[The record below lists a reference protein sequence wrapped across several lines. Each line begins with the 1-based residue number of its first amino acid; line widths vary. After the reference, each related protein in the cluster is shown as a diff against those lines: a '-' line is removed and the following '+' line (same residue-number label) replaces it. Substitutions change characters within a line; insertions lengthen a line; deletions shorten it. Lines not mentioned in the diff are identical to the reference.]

1 MVHETLAATNA
12 VVTLDV
18 ALPDIFWGW
27 FVTMNMWAKSI
38 GTGLVF
44 MLFLLLRKNA
54 SEVDDSLRRN
64 VLIASFVM
72 MNVFLL
78 FTWLDLHQMLRMW
91 HIFVY
96 PHWTSA
102 ITVGAWMATVFV
114 GLEFIMIAVMIRK
127 EKCLL
132 TKEPAAFF
140 DKTLF
145 WVTLLAIPVTLYTA
159 GIMAE
164 ATARELWQMP
174 TESVQMI
181 LAATLSGSAAMILL
195 GGSKLSDETNNFFG
209 AILGLSAL
217 MAFIIY
223 MSEYIFGA
231 MKAEEV
237 AAILHY
243 VKGDGEYATMFWI
256 GQWVAY
262 ILPMILVVLSRVSN
276 SRTILTLAA
285 ILAIAGLWVVKHVW
299 LVIPQLL
306 PLS

>member
-1 MVHETLAATNA
+1 MIHETLAATNA

-18 ALPDIFWGW
+18 PLPDVFWGW

-44 MLFLLLRKNA
+44 MLFLLLRKNS
-54 SEVDDSLRRN
+54 SEMSGLRTPAII
-64 VLIASFVM
+64 VSFIM

-78 FTWLDLHQMLRMW
+78 FTLADLHQPFRMW
-91 HIFVY
+91 HIFFY

-102 ITVGAWMATVFV
+102 ITVGAWMATIFV
-114 GLEFIMIAVMIRK
+114 GLEFVMAAMMIRK
-127 EKCLL
+127 DKCLL
-132 TKEPAAFF
+132 TKNATESF
-140 DKTLF
+140 DKLLF

-181 LAATLSGSAAMILL
+181 LAATLSGSAAIILL
-195 GGSKLSDETNNFFG
+195 GGSKLSDETKNFF
-209 AILGLSAL
+209 ASILGLSAL
-217 MAFIIY
+217 LAFIIY
-223 MSEYIFGA
+223 MSEYIFGS

-237 AAILHY
+237 TAILAY

-262 ILPMILVVLSRVSN
+262 ILPMALVGLYRVSKSN
-276 SRTILTLAA
+276 SILTLAA

>member
-1 MVHETLAATNA
+1 MVHETLAATQA

-38 GTGLVF
+38 GTGLIF
-44 MLFLLLRKNA
+44 MLFLLLRKNS
-54 SEVDDSLRRN
+54 SEMTGLRTSTTI
-64 VLIASFVM
+64 VSFVM
-72 MNVFLL
+72 MNIFLL
-78 FTWLDLHQMLRMW
+78 FTLADLHQPFRMW
-91 HIFVY
+91 HIFFY

-114 GLEFIMIAVMIRK
+114 ALESLMIVVMLFK
-127 EKCLL
+127 KDTEL
-132 TKEPAAFF
+132 F
-140 DKTLF
+140 DKLLF
-145 WVTLLAIPVTLYTA
+145 WTTLLAIPVTLYTA
-159 GIMAE
+159 AIMAE
-164 ATARELWQMP
+164 STARELWQMP

-181 LAATLSGSAAMILL
+181 LAATLSGAAAIILI
-195 GGSKLSDETNNFFG
+195 GGSKLSEETKNFF
-209 AILGLSAL
+209 ASILGLSAL
-217 MAFIIY
+217 LAFIIY

-237 AAILHY
+237 AAVLDY
-243 VKGDGEYATMFWI
+243 VKGDGQYATMFWI

-262 ILPMILVVLSRVSN
+262 ILPMILVALYRVSK
-276 SRTILTLAA
+276 SSSILALAS

>member
-1 MVHETLAATNA
+1 MAHEMIAATNA

-18 ALPDIFWGW
+18 ALPEVFWGW
-27 FVTMNMWAKSI
+27 YVTMNMWAKSI

-44 MLFLLLRKNA
+44 MLFLLLRR
-54 SEVDDSLRRN
+54 SPDEVNNTLKRN
-64 VLIASFVM
+64 VMIVSFVF
-72 MNVFLL
+72 MNIFLL
-78 FTWLDLHQMLRMW
+78 FTLADLHQPLRMW
-91 HIFVY
+91 HIFFY
-96 PHWTSA
+96 PHFTSA

-114 GLEFIMIAVMIRK
+114 GLESLMIAMMIFNK
-127 EKCLL
+127 KTEL
-132 TKEPAAFF
+132 F

-174 TESVQMI
+174 TEAAQMV
-181 LAATLSGSAAMILL
+181 LAATLSGSAVMILL
-195 GGSKLSDETNNFFG
+195 GKNFLSDKTQEFLGN
-209 AILGLSAL
+209 ILGLSAL
-217 MAFIIY
+217 MAFILY

-231 MKAEEV
+231 FKAEEV
-237 AAILHY
+237 AAVLHY
-243 VKGDGEYATMFWI
+243 IKGDGEYETMFWV

-262 ILPMILVVLSRVSN
+262 ILPMLLIALYKTSKNISILN
-276 SRTILTLAA
+276 LAA
-285 ILAIAGLWVVKHVW
+285 LLAIVGLWVVKHVW

>member
-18 ALPDIFWGW
+18 ALPEVFWGW
-27 FVTMNMWAKSI
+27 YVTMNMWAKSI
-38 GTGLVF
+38 GTGVIF
-44 MLFLLLRKNA
+44 MLFLLLRKNPDEA
-54 SEVDDSLRRN
+54 KGLRLSTAIVAFIFIN
-64 VLIASFVM
+64 I
-72 MNVFLL
+72 FLL
-78 FTWLDLHQMLRMW
+78 FTLADLHQPFRMW

-96 PHWTSA
+96 SHLTSA
-102 ITVGAWMATVFV
+102 IAVGSWMASAFL
-114 GLEFIMIAVMIRK
+114 G
-127 EKCLL
+127 LL
-132 TKEPAAFF
+132 TLLVLLAFKKSEAAY
-140 DKTLF
+140 DKVLF
-145 WVTLLAIPVTLYTA
+145 WTALLAIPVTLYTA

-181 LAATLSGSAAMILL
+181 LAATLSGSAVFILL
-195 GGSKLSDETNNFFG
+195 GGSRLSEETQRFFG

-237 AAILHY
+237 AAILAY

-262 ILPMILVVLSRVSN
+262 ILPMLLVALNRVSG
-276 SRTILTLAA
+276 SSSVLKLAA
-285 ILAIAGLWVVKHVW
+285 ILAIVGLWVVKHVW

>member
-1 MVHETLAATNA
+1 MIHETLAATNA

-18 ALPDIFWGW
+18 PLPDIFWGW

-38 GTGLVF
+38 GTGLIF
-44 MLFLLLRKNA
+44 MLFLLLRKNS
-54 SEVDDSLRRN
+54 SEMSGVRTSAII
-64 VLIASFVM
+64 VSFVM

-78 FTWLDLHQMLRMW
+78 FTLADLHQPFRMW
-91 HIFVY
+91 HIFFY

-114 GLEFIMIAVMIRK
+114 GLEFLMAAMMIRK
-127 EKCLL
+127 DKCLL
-132 TKEPAAFF
+132 TSDANATF
-140 DKTLF
+140 DKLLF

-181 LAATLSGSAAMILL
+181 LAATLSGSAAIILL
-195 GGSKLSDETNNFFG
+195 GGSKLSDETKNFF
-209 AILGLSAL
+209 ASILGLSAL
-217 MAFIIY
+217 LAFIIY
-223 MSEYIFGA
+223 MSEYIFGS

-237 AAILHY
+237 TAILAY

-262 ILPMILVVLSRVSN
+262 ILPMILVALYRVSKSN
-276 SRTILTLAA
+276 SILTLAA

>member
-1 MVHETLAATNA
+1 MIHESIAATQA

-18 ALPDIFWGW
+18 PLPDIFWGW

-44 MLFLLLRKNA
+44 MLFLLMKKNPDEMKGLRTPT
-54 SEVDDSLRRN
+54 
-64 VLIASFVM
+64 LIVSFVM

-78 FTWLDLHQMLRMW
+78 FTLADLHQPFRMW
-91 HIFVY
+91 HIFFY

-114 GLEFIMIAVMIRK
+114 GLEFLMIVF
-127 EKCLL
+127 
-132 TKEPAAFF
+132 AFQKKLEAF
-140 DKTLF
+140 DKLLF

-164 ATARELWQMP
+164 ATARELWQMS

-195 GGSKLSDETNNFFG
+195 GGSKLSDKTRQFFG

-223 MSEYIFGA
+223 MSEYIFGG
-231 MKAEEV
+231 MKSEEV
-237 AAILHY
+237 IAILSNI
-243 VKGDGEYATMFWI
+243 KGDGEYATMFWI

-262 ILPMILVVLSRVSN
+262 ILPMLLVALARVSN
-276 SRTILTLAA
+276 SSNLLNLAS
-285 ILAIAGLWVVKHVW
+285 ILAIVGLWVVKHVW

-306 PLS
+306 SLS

>member
-1 MVHETLAATNA
+1 MVEHTLAATQA

-18 ALPDIFWGW
+18 PLPDIFWGW

-44 MLFLLLRKNA
+44 MLFLLLRRNPQEMKG
-54 SEVDDSLRRN
+54 LRTSAMI
-64 VLIASFVM
+64 VSFVM
-72 MNVFLL
+72 MNIFLL
-78 FTWLDLHQMLRMW
+78 FTLADLHQPFRMW
-91 HIFVY
+91 HIFFY

-102 ITVGAWMATVFV
+102 ITVGAWMATIFV
-114 GLEFIMIAVMIRK
+114 GLESLMIVVMLFK
-127 EKCLL
+127 KD
-132 TKEPAAFF
+132 TVTY
-140 DKTLF
+140 DKLLF
-145 WVTLLAIPVTLYTA
+145 WTTLLAIPVTLYTA
-159 GIMAE
+159 AIMAE

-174 TESVQMI
+174 TEAVQMI
-181 LAATLSGSAAMILL
+181 LAATLSGSAAIILL
-195 GGSKLSDETNNFFG
+195 GGNKLSDETKGFF
-209 AILGLSAL
+209 ASVLGLSAL

-223 MSEYIFGA
+223 MSEYVFGA

-243 VKGDGEYATMFWI
+243 VKGDGEYATMFWV

-262 ILPMILVVLSRVSN
+262 ILPMLLVALYRVSRSSSMLN
-276 SRTILTLAA
+276 LAA
-285 ILAIAGLWVVKHVW
+285 ILAIVGLWVVKHVW

>member
-1 MVHETLAATNA
+1 MVHESLAATHA

-44 MLFLLLRKNA
+44 MLFLLLRKNP
-54 SEVDDSLRRN
+54 EEMKGLRTST
-64 VLIASFVM
+64 LIVSFIM

-78 FTWLDLHQMLRMW
+78 FTLADLHQPFRMW
-91 HIFVY
+91 HIFFY

-114 GLEFIMIAVMIRK
+114 GLEFLMIIF
-127 EKCLL
+127 
-132 TKEPAAFF
+132 AFQKKLEAF
-140 DKTLF
+140 DKLLF

-164 ATARELWQMP
+164 ASARELWQMS

-181 LAATLSGSAAMILL
+181 LAATLSGSAAIILL
-195 GGSKLSDETNNFFG
+195 GGSKLSDETQQFFG
-209 AILGLSAL
+209 SILGLSAL

-223 MSEYIFGA
+223 MSEYIFGG
-231 MKAEEV
+231 MKSEEV
-237 AAILHY
+237 IAILAH
-243 VKGDGEYATMFWI
+243 VKGNGEYSTMFWI

-262 ILPMILVVLSRVSN
+262 ILPMLLVALARVSKSSAALN
-276 SRTILTLAA
+276 LAA
-285 ILAIAGLWVVKHVW
+285 ILAIVGLWVVKHVW

>member
-1 MVHETLAATNA
+1 
-12 VVTLDV
+12 
-18 ALPDIFWGW
+18 
-27 FVTMNMWAKSI
+27 
-38 GTGLVF
+38 
-44 MLFLLLRKNA
+44 
-54 SEVDDSLRRN
+54 
-64 VLIASFVM
+64 
-72 MNVFLL
+72 
-78 FTWLDLHQMLRMW
+78 
-91 HIFVY
+91 
-96 PHWTSA
+96 SA

-114 GLEFIMIAVMIRK
+114 GLETIMIAVMILK
-127 EKCLL
+127 KNTEL
-132 TKEPAAFF
+132 F
-140 DKTLF
+140 DKILF

-174 TESVQMI
+174 TEAAQMI
-181 LAATLSGSAAMILL
+181 LAATLAGSATIILM
-195 GGSKLSDETNNFFG
+195 GGSKLSDETKRFFG

-223 MSEYIFGA
+223 MSEYVFGA

-262 ILPMILVVLSRVSN
+262 ILPMLLVALSRVSN
-276 SRTILTLAA
+276 SSAILNLAA
-285 ILAIAGLWVVKHVW
+285 ILAIVGLWIVKHVW

>member
-1 MVHETLAATNA
+1 MVEHTLAATQA

-18 ALPDIFWGW
+18 PLPDIFWGW

-44 MLFLLLRKNA
+44 MLFLLLRRNPQEMKG
-54 SEVDDSLRRN
+54 LRTSAMI
-64 VLIASFVM
+64 VSFVM
-72 MNVFLL
+72 MNIFLL
-78 FTWLDLHQMLRMW
+78 FTLADLHQPFRMW
-91 HIFVY
+91 HIFFY

-102 ITVGAWMATVFV
+102 ITVGAWMATIFV
-114 GLEFIMIAVMIRK
+114 GLESLMIVVMLFK
-127 EKCLL
+127 KD
-132 TKEPAAFF
+132 TVTY
-140 DKTLF
+140 DKLLF
-145 WVTLLAIPVTLYTA
+145 WTTLLAIPVTLYTA
-159 GIMAE
+159 AIMAE

-174 TESVQMI
+174 TEAVQMI
-181 LAATLSGSAAMILL
+181 LAATLSGSAAIILL
-195 GGSKLSDETNNFFG
+195 GGSKLSDETKSFF
-209 AILGLSAL
+209 ASILGLSAL

-223 MSEYIFGA
+223 MSEYVFGA

-262 ILPMILVVLSRVSN
+262 ILPMLLIALYRVSRSSAMLN
-276 SRTILTLAA
+276 LAA
-285 ILAIAGLWVVKHVW
+285 ILAIVGLWVVKHVW

>member
-27 FVTMNMWAKSI
+27 YVTMNMWAKSI
-38 GTGLVF
+38 GTCLVF
-44 MLFLLLRKNA
+44 MLFLLLKKN
-54 SEVDDSLRRN
+54 SHEMSSLRTPT
-64 VLIASFVM
+64 LIASFVM
-72 MNVFLL
+72 MNIFLL
-78 FTWLDLHQMLRMW
+78 FTWLDLHQMWRMW
-91 HIFVY
+91 HIFFY

-102 ITVGAWMATVFV
+102 ITVGAWMATLFV
-114 GLEFIMIAVMIRK
+114 GLEFVMIAVMILK
-127 EKCLL
+127 KDEK
-132 TKEPAAFF
+132 TF
-140 DKTLF
+140 DKLLF
-145 WVTLLAIPVTLYTA
+145 WTTLLAIPVTLYTA

-164 ATARELWQMP
+164 ASARELWQMP
-174 TESVQMI
+174 TESAQMI

-195 GGSKLSDETNNFFG
+195 GGSKLSDESKKFFG
-209 AILGLSAL
+209 SILGLSAL
-217 MAFIIY
+217 MAFIMY

-237 AAILHY
+237 AAVLHY
-243 VKGDGEYATMFWI
+243 VKGDGEYASMFWI
-256 GQWVAY
+256 GQWVAF
-262 ILPMILVVLSRVSN
+262 ILPMILVALSRVSN
-276 SRTILTLAA
+276 SSSILNLAA

>member
-1 MVHETLAATNA
+1 MIHESLAATHA

-18 ALPDIFWGW
+18 AVPDVFWGW
-27 FVTMNMWAKSI
+27 YVTMNMWAKSI

-44 MLFLLLRKNA
+44 MLFLLLKKNS
-54 SEVDDSLRRN
+54 SEMNGLRTP
-64 VLIASFVM
+64 VMIASFIF
-72 MNVFLL
+72 MNIFLI
-78 FTWLDLHQMLRMW
+78 FTWLDLHQMWRMW
-91 HIFVY
+91 HIFFY

-102 ITVGAWMATVFV
+102 ITVGAWMATLFV
-114 GLEFIMIAVMIRK
+114 GLEFLMIAIMIVKKNA
-127 EKCLL
+127 E
-132 TKEPAAFF
+132 AF
-140 DKTLF
+140 DKLLF

-174 TESVQMI
+174 TESAQMI
-181 LAATLSGSAAMILL
+181 LAATLSGSAAIILL
-195 GGSKLSDETNNFFG
+195 GGSKLSVETKNFFG

-237 AAILHY
+237 AAILHH

-262 ILPMILVVLSRVSN
+262 ILPMILVALSRVSN
-276 SRTILTLAA
+276 SSSLLNLAA
-285 ILAIAGLWVVKHVW
+285 ILAIVGLWVVKHVW

>member
-1 MVHETLAATNA
+1 MIHESLAATNA
-12 VVTLDV
+12 VVTLDIP
-18 ALPDIFWGW
+18 LPDIFWGW

-44 MLFLLLRKNA
+44 MLFLLLRKN
-54 SEVDDSLRRN
+54 SNEMNGLRTPT
-64 VLIASFVM
+64 LIVSFIM
-72 MNVFLL
+72 MNIFLL
-78 FTWLDLHQMLRMW
+78 FTLADLHQPFRMW
-91 HIFVY
+91 HIFFY

-102 ITVGAWMATVFV
+102 ITVGAWMATLFV
-114 GLEFIMIAVMIRK
+114 GLESLMIILGFQKKR
-127 EKCLL
+127 ES
-132 TKEPAAFF
+132 F
-140 DKTLF
+140 DKLLF

-195 GGSKLSDETNNFFG
+195 GGLKLSDETKQFFG

-223 MSEYIFGA
+223 MSEYIFGG
-231 MKAEEV
+231 MKSEEV
-237 AAILHY
+237 IAILTH
-243 VKGDGEYATMFWI
+243 VKGNGEYSTMFWI

-262 ILPMILVVLSRVSN
+262 ILPMLLVALARVSKSN
-276 SRTILTLAA
+276 SLLSLAA
-285 ILAIAGLWVVKHVW
+285 ILAIVGLWVVKHVW

>member
-18 ALPDIFWGW
+18 ALPDVFWGW

-38 GTGLVF
+38 GTGLIF
-44 MLFLLLRKNA
+44 MLFLLLRKN
-54 SEVDDSLRRN
+54 SSDMSGLRTPAII
-64 VLIASFVM
+64 VSFVM

-78 FTWLDLHQMLRMW
+78 FTLADLHQPFRMW
-91 HIFVY
+91 HIFFY

-114 GLEFIMIAVMIRK
+114 GLEFVMVAMMIRK
-127 EKCLL
+127 DKCLL
-132 TKEPAAFF
+132 TNNAIASF
-140 DKTLF
+140 DKLLF

-181 LAATLSGSAAMILL
+181 LAATLSGSAAIILL
-195 GGSKLSDETNNFFG
+195 GGSKLSEESQRFFG

-217 MAFIIY
+217 MAFVIY

-231 MKAEEV
+231 MKSEEV
-237 AAILHY
+237 AVILGY
-243 VKGDGEYATMFWI
+243 VKGNGEYATMFWI

-262 ILPMILVVLSRVSN
+262 ILPMVLVALSRTSG
-276 SRTILTLAA
+276 SASILKLAA
-285 ILAIAGLWVVKHVW
+285 ILAIVGLWIVKHVW

>member
-1 MVHETLAATNA
+1 MVHESLAATHA

-18 ALPDIFWGW
+18 ALPDVFWGW
-27 FVTMNMWAKSI
+27 YVTMNMWAKSI

-54 SEVDDSLRRN
+54 NEVDNTLRRN
-64 VLIASFVM
+64 VMIASFVF

-78 FTWLDLHQMLRMW
+78 FTWLDLHQMWRMW

-102 ITVGAWMATVFV
+102 ITVGAWMATLFV
-114 GLEFIMIAVMIRK
+114 GLEFLMIVLIIKKGDAK
-127 EKCLL
+127 
-132 TKEPAAFF
+132 TF
-140 DKTLF
+140 DKILF

-174 TESVQMI
+174 TEAVQMV
-181 LAATLSGSAAMILL
+181 LAATLSGSAAIILL
-195 GGSKLSDETNNFFG
+195 GGDKLSDETKAFFG
-209 AILGLSAL
+209 NILGLSAL

-243 VKGDGEYATMFWI
+243 IKGDGEYSTMFWI

-262 ILPMILVVLSRVSN
+262 LLPMLIVALARVSKN
-276 SRTILTLAA
+276 TALLSLAS
-285 ILAIAGLWVVKHVW
+285 ILAIVGLWVVKHVW

>member
-1 MVHETLAATNA
+1 MVHETIAASQA

-18 ALPDIFWGW
+18 ALPEAFWHW
-27 FVTMNMWAKSI
+27 YVTMNMWAKSI

-44 MLFLLLRKNA
+44 MLFLIMKRNA
-54 SEVDDSLRRN
+54 SELEGLRTPTM
-64 VLIASFVM
+64 IASFIF
-72 MNVFLL
+72 MNIFLL
-78 FTWLDLHQMLRMW
+78 FTWLDLHQMWRMW
-91 HIFVY
+91 HIFFY

-102 ITVGAWMATVFV
+102 ITVGAWMATLFV
-114 GLEFIMIAVMIRK
+114 GLEFIMIAAMIRK
-127 EKCLL
+127 EKCLI
-132 TKEPAAFF
+132 TKNATAFF

-164 ATARELWQMP
+164 ASARELWQMP
-174 TESVQMI
+174 TEAAQMI
-181 LAATLSGSAAMILL
+181 LAATLSGSAAMILI
-195 GGSKLSDETNNFFG
+195 GGSKLSDGTRNFLG

-223 MSEYIFGA
+223 MSEYIFGP

-237 AAILHY
+237 AAILEY

-262 ILPMILVVLSRVSN
+262 ILPMLLVALSRVSN
-276 SRTILTLAA
+276 SRAMLNLAA

-299 LVIPQLL
+299 LIIPQLL

>member
-1 MVHETLAATNA
+1 MVEHTLAATQA
-12 VVTLDV
+12 VVTLDIP
-18 ALPDIFWGW
+18 LPDIFWGW
-27 FVTMNMWAKSI
+27 YVTMNMWAKSI
-38 GTGLVF
+38 GTGLIF
-44 MLFLLLRKNA
+44 MLFLLLKKNSDEMPA
-54 SEVDDSLRRN
+54 VRTPAII
-64 VLIASFVM
+64 VSFVM
-72 MNVFLL
+72 MNIFLL
-78 FTWLDLHQMLRMW
+78 FTLADLHQPFRMW
-91 HIFVY
+91 HIFFY

-102 ITVGAWMATVFV
+102 ITVGAWMATIFV
-114 GLEFIMIAVMIRK
+114 GLEFVMMAAMIRK
-127 EKCLL
+127 DKCLL
-132 TKEPAAFF
+132 TKNPIRFF

-164 ATARELWQMP
+164 ATARELWQMS

-195 GGSKLSDETNNFFG
+195 GGSKLSDETKQFFG

-223 MSEYIFGA
+223 MSEYIFGG
-231 MKAEEV
+231 MKSEEV
-237 AAILHY
+237 VAILSN
-243 VKGDGEYATMFWI
+243 VKGHGEYATMFWI

-262 ILPMILVVLSRVSN
+262 ILPMLLIALARVSKSN
-276 SRTILTLAA
+276 SLLSLAA
-285 ILAIAGLWVVKHVW
+285 ILAIVGLWVVKHVW

>member
-1 MVHETLAATNA
+1 MVHETIAATNA

-27 FVTMNMWAKSI
+27 YVTMNMWAKSI
-38 GTGLVF
+38 GTGLIF
-44 MLFLLLRKNA
+44 MLFLLLKRSPQEMNG
-54 SEVDDSLRRN
+54 LRTPA
-64 VLIASFVM
+64 LILSFVM
-72 MNVFLL
+72 MNIFLL
-78 FTWLDLHQMLRMW
+78 FTLADLHQPFRMW
-91 HIFVY
+91 HIFFY

-114 GLEFIMIAVMIRK
+114 GLESLMIAVMILKKNR
-127 EKCLL
+127 EL
-132 TKEPAAFF
+132 F
-140 DKTLF
+140 DKLLF

-181 LAATLSGSAAMILL
+181 LAATLSGSAVIILL
-195 GGSKLSDETNNFFG
+195 GGSKLSNQTQSFFG
-209 AILGLSAL
+209 SVLGLSAL

-237 AAILHY
+237 AAVLHY

-256 GQWVAY
+256 GQWMAY
-262 ILPMILVVLSRVSN
+262 ILPMVLIALYRVSN
-276 SRTILTLAA
+276 NASILKLAA
-285 ILAIAGLWVVKHVW
+285 ILAIAGLWIVKHVW

>member
-1 MVHETLAATNA
+1 MIHNAIAATQA

-18 ALPDIFWGW
+18 PLPEIFWGW

-38 GTGLVF
+38 GTGLIF
-44 MLFLLLRKNA
+44 MLFLLLKKNSDELA
-54 SEVDDSLRRN
+54 SLRTPTII
-64 VLIASFVM
+64 VSFVM

-78 FTWLDLHQMLRMW
+78 FTWLDLHQMWRMW

-102 ITVGAWMATVFV
+102 ITVGAWMATLFV
-114 GLEFIMIAVMIRK
+114 GLEFVMIAVMLNK
-127 EKCLL
+127 KCLI
-132 TKEPAAFF
+132 TKNPTAFF

-164 ATARELWQMP
+164 STARELWTMP

-195 GGSKLSDETNNFFG
+195 GGSKLSDESKKFFG
-209 AILGLSAL
+209 AVLGLSAL

-231 MKAEEV
+231 MKAEE
-237 AAILHY
+237 AAAVLEYI
-243 VKGDGEYATMFWI
+243 KGDGEYATMFWI
-256 GQWVAY
+256 GQWVAF
-262 ILPMILVVLSRVSN
+262 ILPMILVALSRVSN
-276 SRTILTLAA
+276 SSSILSLAS

-306 PLS
+306 SLS

>member
-1 MVHETLAATNA
+1 MVHESLAATHA

-44 MLFLLLRKNA
+44 MLFLLLRKNPD
-54 SEVDDSLRRN
+54 EMKGLRTST
-64 VLIASFVM
+64 LIVSFVM

-78 FTWLDLHQMLRMW
+78 FTLADLHQPFRMW
-91 HIFVY
+91 HIFFY

-114 GLEFIMIAVMIRK
+114 GLEFLMIVF
-127 EKCLL
+127 
-132 TKEPAAFF
+132 AFQKKLEAF
-140 DKTLF
+140 DKLLF

-164 ATARELWQMP
+164 ASARELWQMS

-181 LAATLSGSAAMILL
+181 LAATLSGSAAIILL
-195 GGSKLSDETNNFFG
+195 GGSKLSDETQQFFSS
-209 AILGLSAL
+209 ILGLSAL

-223 MSEYIFGA
+223 MSEYIFGG
-231 MKAEEV
+231 MKSEEV
-237 AAILHY
+237 IAILAH
-243 VKGDGEYATMFWI
+243 VKGNGEYSTMFWI

-262 ILPMILVVLSRVSN
+262 ILPMLLVALARVSK
-276 SRTILTLAA
+276 SSAALSLAA
-285 ILAIAGLWVVKHVW
+285 ILAIVGLWVVKHVW

>member
-1 MVHETLAATNA
+1 MVHESIAATYA

-18 ALPDIFWGW
+18 ALPDVFWGW
-27 FVTMNMWAKSI
+27 YVTMNMWAKSI
-38 GTGLVF
+38 GTGLIF
-44 MLFLLLRKNA
+44 MLFLLLRKAPN
-54 SEVDDSLRRN
+54 EVDNGLRTKT
-64 VLIASFVM
+64 VIVSFVF
-72 MNVFLL
+72 MNIFLL
-78 FTWLDLHQMLRMW
+78 FTWLDLHQMWRMW

-102 ITVGAWMATVFV
+102 ITVGAWMATLFV
-114 GLEFIMIAVMIRK
+114 GLEFLMIVIMIKNKGV
-127 EKCLL
+127 
-132 TKEPAAFF
+132 AAF
-140 DKTLF
+140 DKLLF

-174 TESVQMI
+174 TEAVQMI
-181 LAATLSGSAAMILL
+181 LAATLSGSAAMILI
-195 GGSKLSDETNNFFG
+195 GGSKLSEETKSFLGN
-209 AILGLSAL
+209 ILGLSAL

-231 MKAEEV
+231 MKAEET
-237 AAILHY
+237 AAILSY
-243 VKGDGEYATMFWI
+243 IKGDGEYSTMFWI

-262 ILPMILVVLSRVSN
+262 ILPMLLVALYRVSRSN
-276 SRTILTLAA
+276 ALLSLAS
-285 ILAIAGLWVVKHVW
+285 ILAIVGLWVVKHVW

>member
-1 MVHETLAATNA
+1 MVHETLAATHA

-18 ALPDIFWGW
+18 ALPDVFWGW
-27 FVTMNMWAKSI
+27 YVTMNMWAKSI

-54 SEVDDSLRRN
+54 NEMNGLRTPT
-64 VLIASFVM
+64 LIVSFIM

-78 FTWLDLHQMLRMW
+78 FTLADLHQPFRMW
-91 HIFVY
+91 HIFFY

-114 GLEFIMIAVMIRK
+114 GLEFVMIAAMIRK
-127 EKCLL
+127 EKCLF
-132 TKEPAAFF
+132 TKEPTAFF
-140 DKTLF
+140 DKLLF
-145 WVTLLAIPVTLYTA
+145 WVAILGIPVTLYTA
-159 GIMAE
+159 AIMAE
-164 ATARELWQMP
+164 SSAREIWQMAP
-174 TESVQMI
+174 EAVQMI

-195 GGSKLSDETNNFFG
+195 GGSKLSDDSKQFFG

-223 MSEYIFGA
+223 MSDYIFAG
-231 MKAEEV
+231 MKSEEAV
-237 AAILHY
+237 AVLANI
-243 VKGDGEYATMFWI
+243 KGDGEYATMFWI

-262 ILPMILVVLSRVSN
+262 ILPMILVALARVSKSN
-276 SRTILTLAA
+276 SLLALA
-285 ILAIAGLWVVKHVW
+285 SILAIAGLWVVKHVW

-306 PLS
+306 SLS